1 MNLQIKRFSTSLLA
15 LFLLLFSS
23 AVFAQ
28 SNDINKKLRLFIIGN
43 SFSQNATAFL
53 PDIAKE
59 ANVSL
64 TIGRAELGGCTLE
77 RHWKHAEK
85 AEANPEDKEGKP
97 YKGKSLRMLLSEGTW
112 DVVTIQQASIYSV
125 DVNTY
130 RPYAKKLYDYIK
142 SIQPNA
148 KVVLHQTWAYR
159 WDASTFKKEG
169 RSPLLEDDKAMWES
183 SRAAYHTIA
192 KELGVQIM
200 PVGDAF
206 RKIVANSKFAYNK
219 DKDYNFAKP
228 EYPKVPVQT
237 NSLHGGYFWS
247 KNKLA
252 HDANHANDAGKFLGA
267 LVWYASLF
275 QGSPEDI
282 KFVPEKVSS
291 EFAVQLKKVAGQVV
305 KGKNKIKY

>member
-15 LFLLLFSS
+15 LVLLFLSN
-23 AVFAQ
+23 AIFAQ
-28 SNDINKKLRLFIIGN
+28 NSDANKKLRLFIIGN
-43 SFSQNATAFL
+43 SFSQNATAYL

-64 TIGRAELGGCTLE
+64 SIGRAELGGCTLE

-85 AEANPEDKEGKP
+85 AEANSDDKEGKP

-148 KVVLHQTWAYR
+148 KIVMHQTWAYR
-159 WDASTFKKEG
+159 WDAKTFKKED
-169 RSPLLEDDKAMWES
+169 RSPLVKDDKVMWQN

-206 RKIVANSKFAYNK
+206 RKLVSNSKFAYQQDANF
-219 DKDYNFAKP
+219 NFAKP
-228 EYPKVPVQT
+228 AYPKVPVQT

-247 KNKLA
+247 NKKFT

-275 QGSPEDI
+275 HGSPEDI
-282 KFVPEKVSS
+282 KFVPEKVSP
-291 EFAVQLKKVAGQVV
+291 ELAVQLKKVAAQVV